1 MQVGGSPIA
10 PVSQASRRFLAAVR
24 SRSGSPSALS
34 AWLLPR
40 NGQTSPATSPDHA
53 RAVASID
60 MGIAD
65 LDGHLRS
72 GDYLRR
78 RAVPADELPQY
89 RVIGD
94 LTINNVTKPLSI
106 DLELNG
112 TAADPY
118 GNERVGF
125 EGSAEILRSEGG
137 LTCNAVLEAGG
148 VMVSDKVKLNFDIS
162 AIETVGGCQDQRDG
176 RLPPAAGILDL
187 AGAVVAFDALHS
199 VKGQVRRPMR

>member
-1 MQVGGSPIA
+1 MSF
-10 PVSQASRRFLAAVR
+10 RK
-24 SRSGSPSALS
+24 
-34 AWLLPR
+34 
-40 NGQTSPATSPDHA
+40 
-53 RAVASID
+53 
-60 MGIAD
+60 
-65 LDGHLRS
+65 
-72 GDYLRR
+72 
-78 RAVPADELPQY
+78 Y

-148 VMVSDKVKLNFDIS
+148 VMISDKVKLNFDIS
-162 AIETVGGCQDQRDG
+162 AIETVGGCQDPARRPPSARCWDPRFGRRRG
-176 RLPPAAGILDL
+176 RL
-187 AGAVVAFDALHS
+187 
-199 VKGQVRRPMR
+199 RRPAQRQGPGAPSDAVEESNYIAVIEEISRPCWHSQGPALEQVPVVHAVSGSGHGRREPARSRPWLSRRS